1 MSTEDVTRG
10 IFVCQD
16 CGNHYLP
23 PADMTYPTGPASQIF
38 CATCQPNQSPAL
50 AAQAGINLADNMIKP
65 RSRGP
70 KRAGSRPIKRSST
83 GRSKLG

>member
-1 MSTEDVTRG
+1 MSDDSVGRG

-23 PADMTYPTGPASQIF
+23 PADLQYAEGPASQIF
-38 CATCQPNQSPAL
+38 CADCQPGQSPAL
-50 AAQAGINLADNMIKP
+50 AAQAGFNLADSMART

-70 KRAGSRPIKRSST
+70 RRAGTAPVRRART
-83 GRSKLG
+83 GRGKLG

>member
-1 MSTEDVTRG
+1 MSDDISRG

-23 PADMTYPTGPASQIF
+23 PVDMNYPTGPASEIF
-38 CATCQPNQSPAL
+38 CATCQPEHSPAL
-50 AAQAGINLADNMIKP
+50 AASAGFNLADGMAKP
-65 RSRGP
+65 RTRGP
-70 KRAGSRPIKRSST
+70 RRAGTAPAARGKT